1 MKKLITITSIS
12 LAILFSSNILAEG
25 FNDNYFSLG
34 YLNSSGND
42 VKRKDATSGSLDGES
57 FKNGNGI
64 VLAIGKHLPD
74 LPISIELEY
83 MNLKEDFVGFTTK
96 DDPFVEKGSGSS
108 KRSGVFLTARRHF
121 DSTGIA
127 TPHIGFGV
135 GWQKDK
141 YNVKNL
147 NGHVSINDSDSGFS
161 YGFLLGVA
169 FDLNQSIKLNLDYRY
184 RIIDELTV
192 ASVQCGTL
200 NCFNFTGNQDKYKL
214 STLALSISKYF

>member
-1 MKKLITITSIS
+1 MKKL
-12 LAILFSSNILAEG
+12 LILFLIPILSTPLLAEG
-25 FNDNYFSLG
+25 FNDNYFSVG

-42 VKRKDATSGSLDGES
+42 VKLKSATSGSLDGES

-96 DDPFVEKGSGSS
+96 DNPFVEKGGGSL

-147 NGHVSINDSDSGFS
+147 NGQVSINDSDNAFS
-161 YGFLLGVA
+161 YGFLLGVE

-184 RIIDELTV
+184 RIIDELTLTN
-192 ASVQCGTL
+192 VQCGTS
-200 NCFNFTGNQDKYKL
+200 NCFNFTHNQDKYKL

>member
-1 MKKLITITSIS
+1 MKKLITMTLIS
-12 LAILFSSNILAEG
+12 LPMLFSLNISAEE
-25 FNDNYFSLG
+25 FNDNYFSVG

-42 VKRKDATSGSLDGES
+42 VKHKSARSGSLNGES
-57 FKNGNGI
+57 FKDGNGI

-96 DDPFVEKGSGSS
+96 DNPFVEKGGGSL

-147 NGHVSINDSDSGFS
+147 NGQVSINDSDNGFS

-169 FDLNQSIKLNLDYRY
+169 FDLNQSIKLNLDYRF
-184 RIIDELTV
+184 RIINESTV
-192 ASVQCGTL
+192 ISVQCGSL
-200 NCFNFTGNQDKYKL
+200 NCFNFTDNHDKYKL